1 MPLFAALLALNAVLH
16 ALVIVKFGT
25 VDKANLPFLV
35 FTFVNAILAVVVFL
49 QLPYALW
56 ATLLLSAFGFVG
68 LTLTFNKPQH
78 EKTIDR
84 AIWVVDLAVVIAAA
98 YLLY

>member
-1 MPLFAALLALNAVLH
+1 MPLLAALLALNAVLH

-25 VDKANLPFLV
+25 EDKANLPFLV

>member
-1 MPLFAALLALNAVLH
+1 MPLLAALLALNAVLH

-25 VDKANLPFLV
+25 EDKANLPFLV

-49 QLPYALW
+49 QLPYVLW